1 MYRIEPFQRADLPI
15 VAAFVC
21 AIQEH
26 ERIATPE
33 LRPGSEIASSYTE
46 LLLRTVAE
54 QDGVMLLAKHRDHC
68 IGFACAWIEE
78 DDDPLVREDARHL
91 AYVSDIFVEDGWRRR
106 GVGRMLLA
114 AVEAEMLKR
123 GCRRVRAR
131 RPPTS
136 RPRDA
141 TKPPVIGLTKSH
153 STRRSARARRP
164 LPSRANCANPPP
176 AAMSA
181 FTGGRNG

>member
-46 LLLRTVAE
+46 LLLRTVAD
-54 QDGVMLLAKHRDHC
+54 QDGVMLLAKHRDNC

-106 GVGRMLLA
+106 GVGRTLLA

-123 GCRRVRAR
+123 GCRRVRVRSKATNLAASR
-131 RPPTS
+131 CYEAAGYRPYEITF
-136 RPRDA
+136 DKA
-141 TKPPVIGLTKSH
+141 IGQSKETVALT
-153 STRRSARARRP
+153 RQLR
-164 LPSRANCANPPP
+164 
-176 AAMSA
+176 
-181 FTGGRNG
+181 